1 MLVGA
6 HETPTPSVWY
16 APHRM
21 QWDNCKMKSIPRE
34 SCILYMECNSLNQED
49 KMDDGSLEQ
58 IRSKTKATIQSWSE
72 TCGLAPEGVTDKFD
86 AAMLNWMNDLT
97 DSLDIWI
104 AKSLDMTD
112 GELILAWTN
121 LGALVECWLRFFYC
135 AYYEDYMKSP
145 KLGKKGKP
153 LEPDDKAMTFDYL
166 IQYSKGILWD
176 SLQDPLYLWVYQI
189 QHYRNAIH
197 AFSYREIGHPSD
209 FILNIGQYSLFVD
222 EVIDRLPPIED
233 YRQDL
238 LSDCY

>member
-1 MLVGA
+1 
-6 HETPTPSVWY
+6 
-16 APHRM
+16 
-21 QWDNCKMKSIPRE
+21 MKSIPRE
-34 SCILYMECNSLNQED
+34 NCILYMECNSLNQED

-176 SLQDPLYLWVYQI
+176 SLQDPLYLWVCQI

-209 FILNIGQYSLFVD
+209 FILNIGQYLLFVD

>member
-1 MLVGA
+1 
-6 HETPTPSVWY
+6 
-16 APHRM
+16 
-21 QWDNCKMKSIPRE
+21 
-34 SCILYMECNSLNQED
+34 
-49 KMDDGSLEQ
+49 MDDGSLEQ

-176 SLQDPLYLWVYQI
+176 SLQDPLYLWVHQI

-197 AFSYREIGHPSD
+197 AFSYREIGHPND

-222 EVIDRLPPIED
+222 EVIDRLPPIEE

>member
-1 MLVGA
+1 
-6 HETPTPSVWY
+6 
-16 APHRM
+16 
-21 QWDNCKMKSIPRE
+21 
-34 SCILYMECNSLNQED
+34 
-49 KMDDGSLEQ
+49 MDDGSLEQ
-58 IRSKTKATIQSWSE
+58 IRSKTKAPIQSWSE
-72 TCGLAPEGVTDKFD
+72 ACGLAPEAVSGKLD
-86 AAMLNWMNDLT
+86 AAMLDWMSDLT
-97 DSLDIWI
+97 NSLDIWV

-135 AYYEDYMKSP
+135 VYYEDYMKNP

-153 LEPDDKAMTFDYL
+153 LEPDDKAMSFDYL

-176 SLQDPLYLWVYQI
+176 NLQDPLYLWVYKI

-197 AFSYREIGHPSD
+197 AFCYREIGHPSD
-209 FILNIGQYSLFVD
+209 FILDIEQYSLFVD

-233 YRQDL
+233 CRQDL

>member
-1 MLVGA
+1 
-6 HETPTPSVWY
+6 
-16 APHRM
+16 
-21 QWDNCKMKSIPRE
+21 
-34 SCILYMECNSLNQED
+34 
-49 KMDDGSLEQ
+49 MDDGSLEQ

-189 QHYRNAIH
+189 QHYRNAILSLIH
-197 AFSYREIGHPSD
+197 IPSPRD
-209 FILNIGQYSLFVD
+209 S
-222 EVIDRLPPIED
+222 
-233 YRQDL
+233 
-238 LSDCY
+238 

>member
-1 MLVGA
+1 
-6 HETPTPSVWY
+6 
-16 APHRM
+16 
-21 QWDNCKMKSIPRE
+21 
-34 SCILYMECNSLNQED
+34 
-49 KMDDGSLEQ
+49 MDDGSLEQ

-189 QHYRNAIH
+189 QRYRNAIH

>member
-1 MLVGA
+1 
-6 HETPTPSVWY
+6 
-16 APHRM
+16 
-21 QWDNCKMKSIPRE
+21 
-34 SCILYMECNSLNQED
+34 MECNSLNQED

-176 SLQDPLYLWVYQI
+176 SLQDPLYLWVHQI

-197 AFSYREIGHPSD
+197 AFSYREIGHPND

-222 EVIDRLPPIED
+222 EVIDRLPPIEE

>member
-1 MLVGA
+1 
-6 HETPTPSVWY
+6 
-16 APHRM
+16 
-21 QWDNCKMKSIPRE
+21 MKSIPRE
-34 SCILYMECNSLNQED
+34 SCIPYMECNFLNQED

-209 FILNIGQYSLFVD
+209 FILNIAQYSLFVD

>member
-1 MLVGA
+1 
-6 HETPTPSVWY
+6 
-16 APHRM
+16 
-21 QWDNCKMKSIPRE
+21 
-34 SCILYMECNSLNQED
+34 
-49 KMDDGSLEQ
+49 MDDGSLEQ

-166 IQYSKGILWD
+166 IQYSKGIRWD
-176 SLQDPLYLWVYQI
+176 SLQDPLYLWVHQI

-197 AFSYREIGHPSD
+197 AFSYREIGHPND

-222 EVIDRLPPIED
+222 EVIDRLPPIKE

>member
-1 MLVGA
+1 
-6 HETPTPSVWY
+6 
-16 APHRM
+16 
-21 QWDNCKMKSIPRE
+21 MKSIPRE
-34 SCILYMECNSLNQED
+34 SCIPYMECNSLNQED

-58 IRSKTKATIQSWSE
+58 IRSKTKTTIQSWSE

>member
-1 MLVGA
+1 
-6 HETPTPSVWY
+6 
-16 APHRM
+16 
-21 QWDNCKMKSIPRE
+21 
-34 SCILYMECNSLNQED
+34 MECNSLNQED

-58 IRSKTKATIQSWSE
+58 IRSKTKAAIQSWSE

-176 SLQDPLYLWVYQI
+176 SLQDPLYLWVHQI

-197 AFSYREIGHPSD
+197 AFSYREIGHPND

-222 EVIDRLPPIED
+222 EVIDRLPPIEE

>member
-1 MLVGA
+1 
-6 HETPTPSVWY
+6 
-16 APHRM
+16 
-21 QWDNCKMKSIPRE
+21 
-34 SCILYMECNSLNQED
+34 
-49 KMDDGSLEQ
+49 MDDGSLEQ

-72 TCGLAPEGVTDKFD
+72 ACGLAPEAVTGKLD
-86 AAMLNWMNDLT
+86 AAMLDWMSDLT
-97 DSLDIWI
+97 NSLDIWV

-135 AYYEDYMKSP
+135 VYYEDYMKNP

-153 LEPDDKAMTFDYL
+153 LEPDDKAMSFDYL

-176 SLQDPLYLWVYQI
+176 NLQDPLCLWVYKI

-209 FILNIGQYSLFVD
+209 FILDIEQYSLFVD

-233 YRQDL
+233 CRQDL

>member
-1 MLVGA
+1 
-6 HETPTPSVWY
+6 
-16 APHRM
+16 
-21 QWDNCKMKSIPRE
+21 
-34 SCILYMECNSLNQED
+34 
-49 KMDDGSLEQ
+49 MDDGSLEQ

-72 TCGLAPEGVTDKFD
+72 TCGLAPKGVTGKLD
-86 AAMLNWMNDLT
+86 AAMFDWMGDLT

-135 AYYEDYMKSP
+135 VYYEDYMKNP
-145 KLGKKGKP
+145 KPGKKGKP
-153 LEPDDKAMTFDYL
+153 LDPDDKAMTFDCL
-166 IQYSKGILWD
+166 IQYSKGVLWD
-176 SLQDPLYLWVYQI
+176 NLQDPLYRWVYKI

-197 AFSYREIGHPSD
+197 AFSYRKIGRSSD
-209 FILNIGQYSLFVD
+209 FILDIEQYSLFVD
-222 EVIDRLPPIED
+222 KVIDRLPPIED

>member
-1 MLVGA
+1 
-6 HETPTPSVWY
+6 
-16 APHRM
+16 
-21 QWDNCKMKSIPRE
+21 
-34 SCILYMECNSLNQED
+34 
-49 KMDDGSLEQ
+49 MDDISLEQ
-58 IRSKTKATIQSWSE
+58 IRSKTKATTQSWSE
-72 TCGLAPEGVTDKFD
+72 TCGLAPEGVTDKLD
-86 AAMLNWMNDLT
+86 AAMLDWMNDLT
-97 DSLDIWI
+97 DSLDIWV

-135 AYYEDYMKSP
+135 VYYEDYMKSP

-176 SLQDPLYLWVYQI
+176 NLQDPLYLWVYKI

-197 AFSYREIGHPSD
+197 AFSYREIGHPND
-209 FILNIGQYSLFVD
+209 FILDIEQYSLFVD
-222 EVIDRLPPIED
+222 EVINRLPPIED